1 MNERR
6 IRVGIVGLNA
16 GRGWGAVAHVPALR
30 TLSSEFEL
38 VGVANSSHASAL
50 AAAKQFDVPHAFES
64 VAALVQSADVD
75 LVVVTVKVPQHLALV
90 TAALDAGK
98 HVYCEWPLGNGLEE
112 ARTLA
117 GLARAR
123 RVTAVVGTQAR
134 MAPEVI
140 HLRSLLREGYV
151 GDVLSTTL
159 TATGAGWSGITES
172 ANAYTLDRTTGATM
186 LTIPL
191 GHTLAA
197 LTEALG
203 AFTELSAVTATRR
216 HTALVADTGQ
226 TVPMTAEDQVVVA
239 GLLEGGAPVG
249 VHYRGAPAH
258 GPGLTWEVNG
268 TKGDLRITGPGG
280 HSQLMQLTLFGAA
293 ANDAQWQA
301 LALPPELAADA
312 HDGPVAGN
320 VRRIYA
326 ALAHDLRHGTKR
338 APTFD
343 DAVET
348 HRLIAAIE
356 RAAATGERTRPD
368 AF

>member
-1 MNERR
+1 MSERR
-6 IRVGIVGLNA
+6 IRVGIVGLNVE
-16 GRGWGAVAHVPALR
+16 RGWAAAAHVPALR
-30 TLSSEFEL
+30 TLSAEYEI
-38 VGVANSSHASAL
+38 VGVANSSHQSAL
-50 AAAKQFDVPHAFES
+50 AAAKRFDVPQAFES
-64 VAALVQSADVD
+64 VAAMVQSTDID

-90 TAALDAGK
+90 TAALEAGK
-98 HVYCEWPLGNGLEE
+98 HVYCEWPLGNGLAE

-117 GLARAR
+117 RLAQAR
-123 RVTAVVGTQAR
+123 GVRAVVGTQAR
-134 MAPEVI
+134 MAPEII
-140 HLRSLLREGYV
+140 HLRTLVRDGYV
-151 GDVLSTTL
+151 GEVLSTTL
-159 TATGAGWSGITES
+159 TATGAGWGGIVAS
-172 ANAYTLDRTTGATM
+172 ADAYTLDITTGATL

-203 AFTELSAVTATRR
+203 PFTELSAVTATRR
-216 HTALVADTGQ
+216 TTALVADTGQ

-239 GLLEGGAPVG
+239 GLLEGGAPVA

-258 GPGLTWEVNG
+258 GPGLVWEVNG

-280 HSQLMQLTLFGAA
+280 HSQLMQLALFGATS
-293 ANDAQWQA
+293 NDEPWQA

-326 ALAHDLRHGTKR
+326 ALAHDLRHGTKT